1 METTITIGAL
11 PDVKNEAV
19 IEYVAPKSTEENGSN
34 TFEIKA
40 AINVPEDVELRAGYS
55 ANAAVTLQKSA
66 DVLTVPES
74 VIEWEGDSTYVYVLT
89 AEAPQQFE
97 RKSVSTGLSDG
108 VRIEIKSGLA
118 LADSVKLRS
127 TIVQ

>member
-1 METTITIGAL
+1 MRMFIGS
-11 PDVKNEAV
+11 DVHGSEANLIRFFTRVDASLADDKDTKV
-19 IEYVAPKSTEENGSN
+19 I
-34 TFEIKA
+34 
-40 AINVPEDVELRAGYS
+40 L
-55 ANAAVTLQKSA
+55 L
-66 DVLTVPES
+66 
-74 VIEWEGDSTYVYVLT
+74 GDIYNHGPRTYVYVLT